1 MTRAFILFS
10 LLFIFS
16 PEIFGSEYYWMKT
29 STEKWKN
36 SHKSEFLEGRLGKDV
51 LNSLDSIYSKI
62 PNAYFF
68 FYNGEE
74 LQSYISCGFDLYA
87 IKEGELELKY
97 NYFNRG
103 YNCYNTP
110 FVRGSTNY
118 LIGGQG
124 FWTNHIDLLRFDE
137 IHGSWE
143 FVETTNQPIDY
154 LTWGVY
160 QNSKGIY
167 ALFGGS
173 ENLRKGLMDRVTNG
187 FFLDW
192 ESKEWREIEIQIEGV
207 DINELGNT
215 EISKLLE
222 TKDYLF
228 TVSATT
234 MKNIGWNIIEKE
246 SGKIYFIDYLT
257 NQDVWLSPFIEVIG
271 NQVNYQS
278 PNGTPK
284 SLDMEYLISK
294 PKEVGSI
301 SIKENSLEIGE
312 VFPLRDRFYI
322 LTIIILLVL
331 SLYMYKRKKSK
342 TTPKYTNG
350 NEEIEK
356 MNESFSKYS
365 TQLLNTEQLDEILG
379 IDLVENT
386 DSKRLKRSR
395 WINKLNEYHNSQN
408 GKDLIIRD
416 KNPEDK
422 RYIYYRING

>member
-1 MTRAFILFS
+1 
-10 LLFIFS
+10 
-16 PEIFGSEYYWMKT
+16 MKT

-36 SHKSEFLEGRLGKDV
+36 SHKSEFLEGRLGIDV
-51 LNSLDSIYSKI
+51 LNSLDSIYFKMPS
-62 PNAYFF
+62 AYFF

-74 LQSYISCGFDLYA
+74 LQSYNSCGFDLYA

-103 YNCYNTP
+103 YNCYSTP

-154 LTWGVY
+154 LTLGIY

-173 ENLRKGLMDRVTNG
+173 ENLRKGLAENNPHG
-187 FFLDW
+187 YFLDW
-192 ESKEWREIEIQIEGV
+192 ESKEWRAIEIQIEGV
-207 DINELGNT
+207 DINELVNK
-215 EISKLLE
+215 EKLNYLE
-222 TKDYLF
+222 TKDYF
-228 TVSATT
+228 FMVSTAM

-246 SGKIYFIDYLT
+246 SGKIYFIDNLI

-294 PKEVGSI
+294 SKEVGSI

-331 SLYMYKRKKSK
+331 PLYMYKRKKSK

-365 TQLLNTEQLDEILG
+365 HQLLNTEQLDEILG